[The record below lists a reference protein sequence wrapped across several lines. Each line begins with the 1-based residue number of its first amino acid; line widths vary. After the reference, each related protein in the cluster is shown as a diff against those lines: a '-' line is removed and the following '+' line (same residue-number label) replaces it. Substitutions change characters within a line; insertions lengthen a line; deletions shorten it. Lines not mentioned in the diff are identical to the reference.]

1 MASRKGEMKGAE
13 FSCGRLDMGLEKYIK
28 QNTKEKN
35 IENIKKDVAEGEG
48 VVGYGPQTVL
58 SGARKSADDCLA
70 MKNGIRIRSGA
81 DGRLAMRKSPK
92 RKKKNKIQKQKRKE
106 NTNEMGSKR
115 LKVHLECKG
124 FRKRTSCWKQSK
136 VTYFSPRSWVFL
148 TGTPGIFGTQARSG
162 FVLSVLHLP
171 IFRYLTLLV

>member
-1 MASRKGEMKGAE
+1 MATHKDKMKSAE
-13 FSCGRLDMGLEKYIK
+13 LSCGRLGFGGMEKYIK

-35 IENIKKDVAEGEG
+35 IENIIKDVAEGDS
-48 VVGYGPQTVL
+48 VVGYRPQTVL
-58 SGARKSADDCLA
+58 SGARDSADDCLA
-70 MKNGIRIRSGA
+70 VKNGIRNRA

-124 FRKRTSCWKQSK
+124 FSKRTSCWKQSK
-136 VTYFSPRSWVFL
+136 VTYVSPRSWVFL
-148 TGTPGIFGTQARSG
+148 TGTSGIFGTQARSG